1 MGSVLETDVAS
12 RGSGCTCRSRVGQG
26 IDFSKSTDLL
36 AYACV
41 CRHLPKGGVK
51 AEELGAECGAVLC
64 PEAETCRTG
73 QMVLV

>member
-41 CRHLPKGGVK
+41 CRHLPKGGFK
-51 AEELGAECGAVLC
+51 AEELGAVLC